1 MKLTKDQIEQNRRD
15 RINRSDKRNIIKR
28 NVWGMEKTLESV
40 PYTIP
45 TELDPG
51 ITKKDLQKA
60 TVQNAVKIIGNLKGQ
75 IDSLGRQMADI
86 PPEVVA
92 EICQELGVSG
102 GVEEI
107 LKSEEVSD
115 RLKWQ
120 IIYNLDE
127 AT

>member
-1 MKLTKDQIEQNRRD
+1 
-15 RINRSDKRNIIKR
+15 
-28 NVWGMEKTLESV
+28 MEKTLESV